1 MPVFVEYQ
9 IFNWMVILV
18 KIRSNEIHRR
28 VPLNSRK
35 QCYTRI
41 FNIICIMRHMNAQKI
56 RVSTAWSTIGTFIYT
71 VCSRYSYLHCLQQVQ
86 LSTLSAAGTT
96 IYTVYNRYNYLRCQQ
111 QVQLSTLSI
120 VGTSI
125 YTVHSRYSSLHC
137 VQQVQLSTLSTVDAA
152 VYSGCSCLHCQ
163 QQVQLSTLSTIGK
176 TIYTQSTIVKTIY
189 TVYNRYS
196 YLHRLQH
203 VSQLYLLQK
212 VLLKFAEK
220 VHLAKF

>member
-18 KIRSNEIHRR
+18 KIRQNEIHRR

-41 FNIICIMRHMNAQKI
+41 FNIICIMQHMIAQKI
-56 RVSTAWSTIGTFIYT
+56 RVSTAWSTIGTFIQYT

-86 LSTLSAAGTT
+86 LSTLSVAGTT

-111 QVQLSTLSI
+111 QVKLSTLST

-152 VYSGCSCLHCQ
+152 VYTVNSRYSYLHCLQ
-163 QQVQLSTLSTIGK
+163 SKLSTHSLQQVKLSTLSTIG
-176 TIYTQSTIVKTIY
+176 TAIY
-189 TVYNRYS
+189 TVYNM
-196 YLHRLQH
+196 
-203 VSQLYLLQK
+203 
-212 VLLKFAEK
+212 
-220 VHLAKF
+220 

>member
-18 KIRSNEIHRR
+18 KIRPNEIHRR

-41 FNIICIMRHMNAQKI
+41 FNIIYIMRHMNAQKI
-56 RVSTAWSTIGTFIYT
+56 RVSTAWSTIGTFTYI

-111 QVQLSTLSI
+111 QVQLSTLST

-137 VQQVQLSTLSTVDAA
+137 VQQVQLSTLSTVDTA
-152 VYSGCSCLHCQ
+152 VYTVNSRYSYVHCLQSVKLSTHSL
-163 QQVQLSTLSTIGK
+163 QQVKLSTLSTICK
-176 TIYTQSTIVKTIY
+176 LVVP
-189 TVYNRYS
+189 TVES
-196 YLHRLQH
+196 
-203 VSQLYLLQK
+203 V
-212 VLLKFAEK
+212 VEIC
-220 VHLAKF
+220 